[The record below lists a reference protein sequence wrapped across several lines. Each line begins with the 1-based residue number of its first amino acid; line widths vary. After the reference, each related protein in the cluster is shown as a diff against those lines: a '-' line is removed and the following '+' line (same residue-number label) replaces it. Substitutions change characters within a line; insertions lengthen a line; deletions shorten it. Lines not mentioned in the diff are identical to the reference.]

1 MATFYGRYTSVE
13 PRTTTSMPNQQA
25 SPSLGGIMMH
35 EENTA
40 VEAQNK
46 RPRSLICEL
55 LLTNQ
60 KLRIELNRLQQLK
73 FGTQATR
80 PPQFRD
86 R

>member
-1 MATFYGRYTSVE
+1 
-13 PRTTTSMPNQQA
+13 
-25 SPSLGGIMMH
+25 MMH